1 MEKLSVAEVLQR
13 IQNATTFHA
22 EVVETGCILKVD
34 EYLPVVCT
42 AIHAGSRLRDELVKH
57 CLLTKEQRRFEEDPF
72 TDDMIASQPITLVG
86 LDSRF
91 EYDLNRAM
99 SLSTYYR
106 SAWEQKVWTKP
117 LSSKQ
122 RSTSQEKHAVFYQ
135 IYSALIE
142 KLESMF
148 GLVIVFDMHSYNHK
162 RITKSTPVFN
172 IGTAQIDNERWG
184 RAAERFLLEL
194 RKIELPNILVTAEAN
209 SVFEG
214 RGYLIAHTNAKFDR
228 TLVLPTEVKKVFME
242 EEDGTL
248 YPLVLEALQSGLKE
262 AFSQTSAYFQRIYN
276 RKPKMSKTDMLSS
289 SIDPAILSVDRSLYR
304 LAHKVETLKYVTPT
318 NIPSEKKRFNAAPSR
333 YQTNY
338 RYRQLPINA
347 NEFKFQLY
355 RLPIENISDPDM
367 RQLYGD
373 MIDKLSEKVD
383 LLTSVGQENFLYN
396 SLAYHGRPDGVAVN
410 NAKFLM
416 YAKEIESAATVTYS
430 APEAAELMKAAAS
443 KWGMK
448 CRVTLTSSLAARAM
462 VSSLPPTLFVNKN
475 ATFSHE
481 EVQRL
486 IQHELGVHMAT
497 TYNAKQQ
504 PLKIFQLG
512 LPGSTFTQEGM
523 AIMAEYKAG
532 YMSLER
538 LKDLSTRVLA
548 VDSMLK
554 EHNFYNT
561 YSYLIEELGVEKN
574 AAFMTTTRVYR
585 GGGFTKDYLYLTGFL
600 SMLKAEKEQ
609 DLNNLLIG
617 KCSIRYLN
625 LISEMVER
633 DWLVSPSYRFDDKG
647 GTLEPTLKYVI
658 DSLK

>member
-1 MEKLSVAEVLQR
+1 MEKLTVTEVLQR
-13 IQNATTFHA
+13 IKSGTSFHA
-22 EVVETGCILKVD
+22 EVEDTGCVLKID

-42 AIHAGSRLRDELVKH
+42 AIHAGSRLRDELAKH
-57 CLLTKEQRRFEEDPF
+57 CLITKEQRYFEEDPF

-106 SAWEQKVWTKP
+106 SAWEQKVWNKP
-117 LSSKQ
+117 LSPKQ
-122 RSTSQEKHAVFYQ
+122 RLTSQAKHAIFYK
-135 IYSALIE
+135 IYSALIT
-142 KLESMF
+142 KLESLF
-148 GLVIVFDMHSYNHK
+148 GLVIVFDMHSYNYK
-162 RITKSTPVFN
+162 RITKQAPVFN
-172 IGTAQIDNERWG
+172 VGTAQIDYERWG
-184 RAAERFLLEL
+184 KAVERFLSEL
-194 RKIELPNILVTAEAN
+194 CKIALPNIEVTAEAN

-214 RGYLIAHTNAKFDR
+214 RGYLIAHTNSQFDR

-242 EEDGTL
+242 EESGTL

-262 AFSQTSAYFQRIYN
+262 AFSQTSAYFQRTYN
-276 RKPKMSKTDMLSS
+276 RKPRTSKNDMLSS
-289 SIDPAILSVDRSLYR
+289 SIDPAVLSVDRSLYR

-318 NIPSEKKRFNAAPSR
+318 NIPAEKKRFFASPSR
-333 YQTNY
+333 YHTKY
-338 RYRQLPINA
+338 RYRQLPIHA

-355 RLPIENISDPDM
+355 RLPIENIADPDM
-367 RQLYGD
+367 RQLYSD
-373 MIDKLSEKVD
+373 MIDKLSQKID
-383 LLTSVGQENFLYN
+383 LLTSVGQDGFLYN
-396 SLAYHGRPDGVAVN
+396 SLAYHGRPSETVVD

-416 YAKEIESAATVTYS
+416 YAKDMANEQSHVYTAQ
-430 APEAAELMKAAAS
+430 EAVELMKEAALN
-443 KWGMK
+443 WGMK
-448 CRVTLTSSLAARAM
+448 CKITLSSSLAARAM

-475 ATFSHE
+475 AIFSHD

-497 TYNAKQQ
+497 TFNARQQ

-554 EHNFYNT
+554 EQNFYNT
-561 YSYLIEELGVEKN
+561 FSYLVDELGIN
-574 AAFMTTTRVYR
+574 RDSAFMTTTRVYR

-600 SMLKAEKEQ
+600 SMLRAEQ
-609 DLNNLLIG
+609 ACDLNNLLIG
-617 KCSIRYLN
+617 KCSANYLD

-633 DWLVSPSYRFDDKG
+633 DWLVPPRFHFDDKG
-647 GTLEPTLKYVI
+647 GTLEPTLEYLI
-658 DSLK
+658 GSLK

>member
-1 MEKLSVAEVLQR
+1 MEKLSVSEVLQR
-13 IQNATTFHA
+13 IQNTTTFHA
-22 EVVETGCILKVD
+22 EVAETGCILKID

-42 AIHAGSRLRDELVKH
+42 AIHAGERLREDLVKH
-57 CLLTKEQRRFEEDPF
+57 CLLTKEQRYFEEDPF
-72 TDDMIASQPITLVG
+72 TDDMISSQPITLVG

-106 SAWEQKVWTKP
+106 SAWEQKVWDRP
-117 LSSKQ
+117 LPPKQ
-122 RSTSQEKHAVFYQ
+122 RTNSQAKHAAFYQ
-135 IYSALIE
+135 IYSVLIQ

-148 GLVIVFDMHSYNHK
+148 GLVIVFDIHSYNYK
-162 RITKSTPVFN
+162 RIEKSTPVFN
-172 IGTAQIDNERWG
+172 VGTSQVDSERWG
-184 RAAERFLLEL
+184 KTATRFLQEL
-194 RKIELPNILVTAEAN
+194 GKIELPNIQVTAEEN

-214 RGYLIAHTNAKFDR
+214 RGYLIAHTNANFDR

-242 EEDGTL
+242 EESGTP

-276 RKPKMSKTDMLSS
+276 RKPKVSKTDMLSS
-289 SIDPAILSVDRSLYR
+289 AIDPAVLSVDRALYR

-318 NIPSEKKRFNAAPSR
+318 NIPSEKKRFFANAAR
-333 YQTNY
+333 YQPKY

-355 RLPIENISDPDM
+355 RLPIENIADPDM
-367 RQLYGD
+367 RQLYSD

-396 SLAYHGRPDGVAVN
+396 SLAYHGRPDEAAVS

-416 YAKEIESAATVTYS
+416 YAKDISSAPSEIYS
-430 APEAAELMKAAAS
+430 ASEAAEQMKVAATN
-443 KWGMK
+443 WGMK
-448 CRVTLTSSLAARAM
+448 CKITLTSSLAARAM
-462 VSSLPPTLFVNKN
+462 VSSVPPTLFVNKG
-475 ATFSHE
+475 ATFTHE

-504 PLKIFQLG
+504 ALKIFQLG

-532 YMSLER
+532 YMSLDR

-561 YSYLIEELGVEKN
+561 YSYLVEELGIQKD

-600 SMLKAEKEQ
+600 SMLRAEEENN
-609 DLNNLLIG
+609 LNNLLIG
-617 KCSIRYLN
+617 KCSIKYLD

-633 DWLVSPSYRFDDKG
+633 DWLTPPKYRFDDKG
-647 GTLEPTLKYVI
+647 GTLEPTLEYLI
-658 DSLK
+658 NSLR